1 MCGLVLF
8 GLVGVGVGVA
18 FSVKIFKTA
27 TSCVYISFSFFVSRK
42 YFSFVLIGD
51 SELGNI

>member
-1 MCGLVLF
+1 MYVGWFYLVLVWF

-27 TSCVYISFSFFVSRK
+27 TSCVYIFFSFF
-42 YFSFVLIGD
+42 FLENTFL
-51 SELGNI
+51 LF